1 MASAPKRE
9 KRETKLPEIGGE
21 STAKPVFQIK
31 TLGKKKTTMNADV
44 RKQTMEMQREIN
56 AVAVIRGGEGD
67 GDGDGGGRN

>member
-1 MASAPKRE
+1 
-9 KRETKLPEIGGE
+9 
-21 STAKPVFQIK
+21 
-31 TLGKKKTTMNADV
+31 MNADI

>member
-1 MASAPKRE
+1 
-9 KRETKLPEIGGE
+9 
-21 STAKPVFQIK
+21 
-31 TLGKKKTTMNADV
+31 MNEDI